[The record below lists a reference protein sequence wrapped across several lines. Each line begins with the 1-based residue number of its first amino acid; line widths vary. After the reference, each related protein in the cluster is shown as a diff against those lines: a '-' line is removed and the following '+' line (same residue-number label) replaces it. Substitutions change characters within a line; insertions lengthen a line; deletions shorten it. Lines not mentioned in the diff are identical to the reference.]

1 VVENNIR
8 KLKMDYAPLAKK
20 YKLPDFDGLN
30 RDFEIEKIEKETD
43 YVLRT
48 IRKAMM
54 EKTVNSL
61 GFLEMLMNPVNV
73 PRMYLACV
81 KSLTSEDMKTIDR
94 IYRTFA
100 DLILASLEREV
111 NYSEQ
116 GEAEMIKLI
125 YNKWAAVKAPFG
137 VILRRLRLSHPVEIK
152 KEKSYFG

>member
-1 VVENNIR
+1 MVENNIR